1 MKIFTCTGPVDVDM
15 DVVETDHHMCD
26 NCKGKIINAIQER
39 MEELRPFIKH
49 RDRKDPSEEI
59 DNVSFRLLVLSWLFV
74 VNINN
79 NIIVAVVTK

>member
-1 MKIFTCTGPVDVDM
+1 MKIFTCIGQVDLDL

-26 NCKGKIINAIQER
+26 NCKGKVISALQER

-59 DNVSFRLLVLSWLFV
+59 DDVSFRLLVLS
-74 VNINN
+74 
-79 NIIVAVVTK
+79 